1 MKNKLNKYF
10 RKFGFELH
18 GVGYLEKLKNAS
30 TEKNEWNKMSE
41 LLQGNVKTIFDVGAN
56 RGETAIKFMNI
67 YPKST
72 IHAFEPFPE
81 TCVVFNE
88 NHKNHKNVILNQI
101 ALSSKVGK
109 SILNVNISVD
119 TNSLL
124 QSGKLGATSDG
135 SCQTVS
141 QIEIETNTIDNY
153 CKQNNIQEI
162 DILKIDVQG
171 FEIEVLKGSLQ
182 LLATGK
188 IKIIYTESYF
198 VQQYINQPLFYE
210 IAALLMQYDFILQD
224 IYDPYYS
231 VKNILWCDAMFISK
245 KHFK

>member
-18 GVGYLEKLKNAS
+18 GVGYIEKLKNS
-30 TEKNEWNKMSE
+30 SVDKNEWNKKRE
-41 LLQGNVKTIFDVGAN
+41 LLGENVKTIFDVGAN
-56 RGETAIKFMNI
+56 RGETALKYMNI
-67 YPKST
+67 FPVAT

-88 NHKNHKNVILNQI
+88 NHKNHKNVILNQV

-109 SILNVNISVD
+109 AVLNVNTSVD

-135 SCQTVS
+135 SCKTVD
-141 QIEIETNTIDNY
+141 QLEIKTNTLDNY

-171 FEIEVLKGSLQ
+171 FEIEVLKGTLE
-182 LLATGK
+182 LLTAGK
-188 IKIIYTESYF
+188 IKLIYTESYF

-210 IAALLMQYDFILQD
+210 IAALLLQYDFVLQD

-231 VKNILWCDAMFISK
+231 AKNILWCDAMFICK
-245 KHFK
+245 KHFN

>member
-10 RKFGFELH
+10 KKFGFELH
-18 GVGYLEKLKNAS
+18 GIGYIEKLKNAAVDKS
-30 TEKNEWNKMSE
+30 EWNKKRE
-41 LLQGNVKTIFDVGAN
+41 LLGENVKTIFDVGAN
-56 RGETAIKFMNI
+56 RGETALKYINI
-67 YPKST
+67 FPLAT

-81 TCVVFNE
+81 TCVIFKE
-88 NHKNHKNVILNQI
+88 NHKNQKNAILNQI

-109 SILNVNISVD
+109 AVLNVNVSVD

-124 QSGKLGATSDG
+124 LSGKLGATSDG
-135 SCQTVS
+135 SCKTLK
-141 QIEIETNTIDNY
+141 QIEIETNTLDNY

-171 FEIEVLKGSLQ
+171 FEIEVLKGALE
-182 LLATGK
+182 LLANGK
-188 IKIIYTESYF
+188 IKIIFTEAYF

-210 IAALLMQYDFILQD
+210 IASLLIKYDFVLQD

-231 VKNILWCDAMFISK
+231 PQNILWCDAMFICK
-245 KHFK
+245 KAF